1 MSSNQDNI
9 YAGTDSYADKDAL
22 AARPNNPDETFNWI
36 LQHKNTFNKFKDI
49 QFYKVNPNEDS
60 PINTKIDEWNECENL
75 QYISLQD
82 LDKRFKI

>member
-1 MSSNQDNI
+1 MNLVD
-9 YAGTDSYADKDAL
+9 
-22 AARPNNPDETFNWI
+22 
-36 LQHKNTFNKFKDI
+36 KFKNI

-60 PINTKIDEWNECENL
+60 PINTKIDEWNKCENL